1 MVIWWETC
9 LIFSIYYS
17 WLVCESARKGQKAQG
32 QRRTCENLLPPP
44 SFGSQHPAQVVSLG
58 GGHLY
63 PLSHPISPRD
73 LFLLNRFFFLSYNT
87 SWPPSTPPSPSSP
100 LPLHF
105 LFRNKQASKVLQPNW
120 TKQDRV
126 RQGESSQT
134 YWGLKGNPTG
144 RRDSREQTKG
154 SETNLLSLE
163 ESHQTPS

>member
-1 MVIWWETC
+1 MVIWRETC
-9 LIFSIYYS
+9 FIFSVYYYL
-17 WLVCESARKGQKAQG
+17 LVCESARKVQEAQG
-32 QRRTCENLLPPP
+32 QRRTCENPLPP
-44 SFGSQHPAQVVSLG
+44 FGSQHPAQVVSLG

-100 LPLHF
+100 LP
-105 LFRNKQASKVLQPNW
+105 QASKILQPNW

-144 RRDSREQTKG
+144 RRDSREQIKG
-154 SETNLLSLE
+154 SETNLLSL
-163 ESHQTPS
+163 